1 MGPSET
7 TILDLSRLAP
17 RAGGGAV
24 APPPRPASLGAPA
37 ELHHRVWNDSD
48 RSDPPPVQLDG
59 AVSHARRH
67 HDGRCKPSPFVHKGE
82 CAFGVACNFCHLCAP
97 GEKKQ
102 PARAVVRRAGVARA
116 AFNVSVKYDHGT
128 AVEKTSRKARELYEE
143 ARRAGF
149 AQAACN
155 LGVMYRHGEGVEK
168 KITKGD
174 EHHEGA

>member
-1 MGPSET
+1 MN
-7 TILDLSRLAP
+7 AP
-17 RAGGGAV
+17 C
-24 APPPRPASLGAPA
+24 
-37 ELHHRVWNDSD
+37 E
-48 RSDPPPVQLDG
+48 
-59 AVSHARRH
+59 
-67 HDGRCKPSPFVHKGE
+67 E
-82 CAFGVACNFCHLCAP
+82 
-97 GEKKQ
+97 Q

>member
-1 MGPSET
+1 M
-7 TILDLSRLAP
+7 
-17 RAGGGAV
+17 
-24 APPPRPASLGAPA
+24 
-37 ELHHRVWNDSD
+37 
-48 RSDPPPVQLDG
+48 
-59 AVSHARRH
+59 
-67 HDGRCKPSPFVHKGE
+67 
-82 CAFGVACNFCHLCAP
+82 
-97 GEKKQ
+97 
-102 PARAVVRRAGVARA
+102 
-116 AFNVSVKYDHGT
+116 SVKYDLGT